1 MCDVPVKQHN
11 SALRFIRLL
20 MCLTLIVPP
29 RPHRQLRLLY
39 TGSMV
44 VYLCLISRWRIA
56 FNYHVDYD
64 RLNDTV
70 SYVLDLLNFV
80 ALTVSHFVISFQLI
94 WQSRSS
100 RIEAQFSHI
109 QNVLYEK
116 IGHKVNAARSRLIT
130 NRVFRLLLFRILILL
145 GLTVYNNT
153 SSNESLLLIANF
165 YSQVVLILR
174 CSEFALHSA
183 LVLTIYQEMYEA
195 ASAVISRLESSRCHT
210 WSPRRLPL
218 KHIACLQQLHLLLW
232 NLQRDIEKYFERA
245 LIVLMLKFFI
255 DTSVHPYWAYVNR
268 IQTNNVPM
276 QIWCATEE
284 LLILLEMCVPC
295 WFWTR
300 CDQLQ
305 RKFRAVFHGVSV
317 DRRNEQLNTALLR
330 VSAQLGQE
338 SCEFTVGGLL
348 TINNN
353 LLGKFLF
360 GVVSYTLICIQFW
373 ITYTTKMRL
382 EAETG
387 AGVNQDPLNGTTI

>member
-1 MCDVPVKQHN
+1 MCYVSVKQHN

-20 MCLTLIVPP
+20 MYLTLIVPP
-29 RPHRQLRLLY
+29 CPHLQLRLLY
-39 TGSMV
+39 TASMI

-100 RIEAQFSHI
+100 QIETQFLHI

-116 IGHKVNAARSRLIT
+116 IGHKVNASRSRLIT

-145 GLTVYNNT
+145 GSTVYNNT

-174 CSEFALHSA
+174 CSEFTLQSA
-183 LVLTIYQEMYEA
+183 LVLIIYQEMHEA
-195 ASAVISRLESSRCHT
+195 ASAVISRLESSRCDT
-210 WSPRRLPL
+210 WSLHRLPL

-232 NLQRDIEKYFERA
+232 NLQRDIEKYFKRA

-284 LLILLEMCVPC
+284 LGILLEMCMPC
-295 WFWTR
+295 WLWTR

-305 RKFRAVFHGVSV
+305 RKFRAIFHGVSV

-353 LLGKFLF
+353 LLGK
-360 GVVSYTLICIQFW
+360 VSYEFMHP
-373 ITYTTKMRL
+373 K
-382 EAETG
+382 
-387 AGVNQDPLNGTTI
+387 